1 MLTFSAA
8 EMTYEPYPVG
18 YLTSFIEENAY
29 KQMLECWPELDK
41 FEYMPKLGK
50 KYSLSEGNNAGNYS
64 KCIKAT
70 PVWTHFYQMVK
81 SSEFIENTLQFLN
94 AKNIDL
100 GLSKRKIVSRRGGR
114 RSSVLARLQGVT
126 ELSARFEFS
135 MMAPDGGHIL
145 PHTDAPNKLITLVVS
160 HVAPNEWDEKWGG
173 GTEVCLPKDR
183 SRIFNHRNKY
193 MSFEEVDV
201 IKKFPFTPN
210 RCIIFIKTYNSWHQ
224 VSPIQAGSQGPMRRT
239 LTINIESKV

>member
-50 KYSLSEGNNAGNYS
+50 KYSLSEGNNAGNYA
-64 KCIKAT
+64 KCIRAT

-100 GLSKRKIVSRRGGR
+100 G
-114 RSSVLARLQGVT
+114 
-126 ELSARFEFS
+126 
-135 MMAPDGGHIL
+135 
-145 PHTDAPNKLITLVVS
+145 
-160 HVAPNEWDEKWGG
+160 
-173 GTEVCLPKDR
+173 
-183 SRIFNHRNKY
+183 
-193 MSFEEVDV
+193 
-201 IKKFPFTPN
+201 
-210 RCIIFIKTYNSWHQ
+210 
-224 VSPIQAGSQGPMRRT
+224 
-239 LTINIESKV
+239 